1 MSKTNAN
8 QSIDYRR
15 LALKKACLSG
25 QLEQSQLQDMQQ
37 EISTAQTGV
46 VDYCL
51 YFNELKGL
59 SVIEG
64 QVETTLSLLCLRC
77 LQPMSCPTKCA
88 IKLAILEDESQLKS
102 VPQDYEAWI
111 LADKALTLE
120 ALLAEEL
127 LLSMPLDLRHDAQD
141 CSYPEQEKEQKNK
154 LMV

>member
-1 MSKTNAN
+1 MSRAKAN
-8 QSIDYRR
+8 QSIDHRR

-37 EISTAQTGV
+37 EISTVQTGV

-51 YFNELKGL
+51 YFKELKGL

-77 LQPMSCPTKCA
+77 LQPMSCPIRCA
-88 IKLAILEDESQLKS
+88 TKLAILEDESQLES
-102 VPQDYEAWI
+102 VPQDFEAWV
-111 LADKALTLE
+111 LTDKALTLE

-127 LLSMPLDLRHDAQD
+127 LLSMPLDLRHDVQG
-141 CSYPEQEKEQKNK
+141 CSYPE
-154 LMV
+154 